1 MIKLR
6 YMSFPLFFE
15 GWDDIL
21 GIRSVQGRT
30 ADALALGGDEGR
42 GKLRKSP
49 VRRKRPLTRRYPNG
63 TTRQPLAVI
72 HVMLDVEANAGN

>member
-1 MIKLR
+1 M
-6 YMSFPLFFE
+6 
-15 GWDDIL
+15 
-21 GIRSVQGRT
+21 QGRM

-72 HVMLDVEANAGN
+72 HGILAVEANAGN